1 MTSPFSYVANMQ
13 RIRTKGL
20 STYTQSSSVLRLPSS
35 TEYALRKGELEE
47 LASGFEVFTV

>member
-20 STYTQSSSVLRLPSS
+20 STHMQSSSVLHLPSS
-35 TEYALRKGELEE
+35 AEHAPHKAELE
-47 LASGFEVFTV
+47 LAFSSEVFTV